1 MNNHINAPSVS
12 LNGNCKDKGNLSNNQ
27 TVVHEFS
34 YFKAPIKNTHPYKN
48 ITLSDVAKVIKDP
61 YFKNDTDKLRS
72 FSDVDKARSYKGTE
86 FDYVTFSG
94 TFTERKKTALVEYS
108 SLIALDFDH
117 VEVENIKNKLLNQKQ
132 VDTVLLFISPS
143 GDGIKWI
150 VPATTKDEHEKV
162 FRMYQRYCKDAFDLD
177 VDESG
182 KDIARACFI
191 PHDEN
196 VVFNETF
203 EFRKLEGYWN
213 DPTKEAHTPP
223 PPKGQ
228 IRRLEA
234 LSPFDDYNMR
244 GDVISLL
251 QSHGWTI
258 EGDKGDEITLTR
270 AGKKSGVS
278 GGYRKQDKLFYVFT
292 DATEFEA
299 SKAYNPAQVFAVL
312 ECGNDMK
319 KARTQLL
326 NNGYGEEN
334 SYYHDSNLESDK
346 AKESFN
352 FYTDDFKIKPARI
365 AEYFKRQNFMR
376 ISEEGNDTITII
388 KNENKILNP
397 FNFKT
402 DTISFLKNHIRHPDN
417 RTEIENQLV
426 AKENDILKSWKLLKG
441 EPYNLNKDTK
451 ETVYIPFKNGV
462 AKIKKIGIE
471 LIDYKSSEIGFF
483 IGTKSQEHTFINFD
497 PDNRRIGQF
506 EQFLISAII
515 GKDKD
520 VQELTQKE
528 TSDVRAFYSMIGY
541 LISNYKNP
549 AKNPAII
556 LSDEGA
562 DDERRNGGRGK
573 SLLAIALQTVRGYNK
588 RGGTEFEPGYR
599 HVFADLQKYHD
610 VYIIDDVPA
619 NFNYDALYTQIT
631 GDITAERKGTQAV
644 VIPFQ
649 DAPKFVITTNWAVRY
664 DKDATSTNRRF
675 IEYKFSDFWNTNN
688 KPDDYFNS
696 TFFYD
701 WDATE
706 WQLFYELLITCV
718 MLYLSIGVEGIEYSK
733 DADNFRAYF
742 SNDVLLDEFE
752 RIFGVLESK
761 RRFKAMDFLNEYK
774 NGPLRWDGIF
784 HRNNVKRYID
794 TYIDY
799 HKKDIGYNKREKTWY
814 CLNDGGDGDD
824 ASDVPF

>member
-1 MNNHINAPSVS
+1 MSTKKNI
-12 LNGNCKDKGNLSNNQ
+12 
-27 TVVHEFS
+27 S
-34 YFKAPIKNTHPYKN
+34 YFKAPIRNTQPYKDVSP
-48 ITLSDVAKVIKDP
+48 SDVAKVIKGNF
-61 YFKNDTDKLRS
+61 FKEKTDNLREL
-72 FSDVDKARSYKGTE
+72 SDVDKARKFKSDN

-117 VEVENIKNKLLNQKQ
+117 VDVESTKNKILNQKDI
-132 VDTVLLFISPS
+132 DTVLLFVSPS

-150 VPATTKDEHEKV
+150 VPSTTKDEHEKV
-162 FRMYQRYCKDAFDLD
+162 FRMYQRYCKELFDLD

-191 PHDEN
+191 PHDPN
-196 VVFNETF
+196 VVYNETF
-203 EFRKLEGYWN
+203 EFRKLEKYWN
-213 DPTKEAHTPP
+213 EPTASTPKQKQP
-223 PPKGQ
+223 QGQ
-228 IRRLEA
+228 IRHSKA
-234 LSPFDDYNMR
+234 LSPFDDYNSR

-270 AGKKSGVS
+270 PGKKSGIS

-346 AKESFN
+346 EKESFN
-352 FYTDDFKIKPARI
+352 FYTDDFKIKPARV
-365 AEYFKRQNFMR
+365 AEFFKRNGFIR

-402 DTISFLKNHIRHPDN
+402 DTISFLKNHINHPDN

-451 ETVYIPFKNGV
+451 DTVYIPFRNGV
-462 AKIKKIGIE
+462 AKITKNDAE
-471 LIDYKSSEIGFF
+471 VIDYKSSEIGFF
-483 IGTKSQEHTFINFD
+483 IGVESQKHDFQLFD
-497 PDNRRIGQF
+497 VNKRGIGQF
-506 EQFLISAII
+506 EKFLICAII
-515 GKDKD
+515 GKEKD
-520 VQELTQKE
+520 AEELTAKE
-528 TSDVRAFYSMIGY
+528 LKLIRAFYSMIGY

-549 AKNPAII
+549 AQTPAII

-573 SLLAIALQTVRGYNK
+573 SLLTYALQTVRGYNK

-610 VYIIDDVPA
+610 IYIIDDVPA

-644 VIPFQ
+644 VIPFK

-675 IEYKFSDFWNTNN
+675 LEYKFSDFWNNNN
-688 KPDDYFNS
+688 KPNEFFNS

-701 WDATE
+701 WDAEE
-706 WQLFYELLITCV
+706 WQLFYELLVTCV
-718 MLYLSIGVEGIEYSK
+718 MLYLDIGIESIEYSK

-742 SNDVLLDEFE
+742 SNEVVLDEFE
-752 RIFGVLESK
+752 RIFKEMESK
-761 RRFKAMDFLNEYK
+761 GSFKAMDFLNEYK

-794 TYIDY
+794 TYIEY
-799 HKKDIGYNKREKTWY
+799 HKKEIGYNKRDKAWY

>member
-1 MNNHINAPSVS
+1 MSTKINI
-12 LNGNCKDKGNLSNNQ
+12 
-27 TVVHEFS
+27 S
-34 YFKAPIKNTHPYKN
+34 YFKAPIRNTQPYKDVSP
-48 ITLSDVAKVIKDP
+48 SDVAKVIKGNF
-61 YFKNDTDKLRS
+61 FKEKTDNLREL
-72 FSDVDKARSYKGTE
+72 SDVDKARKYKSDN

-108 SLIALDFDH
+108 SIIALDFDH
-117 VEVENIKNKLLNQKQ
+117 VDVESTKNKILNQKDI
-132 VDTVLLFISPS
+132 DTVLLFVSPS

-150 VPATTKDEHEKV
+150 VPSTTKDEHEKV
-162 FRMYQRYCKDAFDLD
+162 FRMYQRYCKELFDLD

-196 VVFNETF
+196 VVFNESF
-203 EFRKLEGYWN
+203 EFRKLEKYWN
-213 DPTKEAHTPP
+213 EPIASTPKQKQP
-223 PPKGQ
+223 QGQ
-228 IRRLEA
+228 IRHSKA

-278 GGYRKQDKLFYVFT
+278 GGYRKRDKLFYVFT

-346 AKESFN
+346 EKESFN
-352 FYTDDFKIKPARI
+352 FYTDDFKIKPARV
-365 AEYFKRQNFMR
+365 AEFFKRNGFIR

-402 DTISFLKNHIRHPDN
+402 DTISFLKNHINHPDN

-451 ETVYIPFKNGV
+451 DTVYIPFRNGV
-462 AKIKKIGIE
+462 AKITKNDVE
-471 LIDYKSSEIGFF
+471 VIDYKKSELGFF
-483 IGTKSQEHTFINFD
+483 IGVESQKHDFQLFD
-497 PDNRRIGQF
+497 VNKRGIGQF
-506 EQFLISAII
+506 EKFLICAII
-515 GKDKD
+515 GKEKD
-520 VQELTQKE
+520 AEELTAKE
-528 TSDVRAFYSMIGY
+528 LKLIRAFYSMIGY

-549 AKNPAII
+549 AQTPAII

-573 SLLAIALQTVRGYNK
+573 SLLTYALQTVRGYNK

-644 VIPFQ
+644 VIPFK

-675 IEYKFSDFWNTNN
+675 LEYKFSDFWNNNN
-688 KPDDYFNS
+688 KPNEFFNS

-701 WDATE
+701 WDAEE
-706 WQLFYELLITCV
+706 WQLFYELLVTCV
-718 MLYLSIGVEGIEYSK
+718 MLYLEIGIEGINYSK

-742 SNDVLLDEFE
+742 SNDVVLDEFE
-752 RIFGVLESK
+752 RIFKEMETKGS
-761 RRFKAMDFLNEYK
+761 FKAMDFLNEYK
-774 NGPLRWDGIF
+774 NGSLRWEGIF

-794 TYIDY
+794 TYIEY
-799 HKKDIGYNKREKTWY
+799 HKKEIGYNKRDKTWY
-814 CLNDGGDGDD
+814 SQNG
-824 ASDVPF
+824 ANEVSDVPF

>member
-1 MNNHINAPSVS
+1 MSTKKNI
-12 LNGNCKDKGNLSNNQ
+12 
-27 TVVHEFS
+27 S
-34 YFKAPIKNTHPYKN
+34 YFKAPIRNTQPYKDVSP
-48 ITLSDVAKVIKDP
+48 SDVAKVIKGNF
-61 YFKNDTDKLRS
+61 FKEKTDNLREL
-72 FSDVDKARSYKGTE
+72 SDVDKARKFKSDN

-117 VEVENIKNKLLNQKQ
+117 VDVESTKNKILNQKDI
-132 VDTVLLFISPS
+132 DTVLLFVSPS

-150 VPATTKDEHEKV
+150 VPSTTKDEHEKV
-162 FRMYQRYCKDAFDLD
+162 FRMYQRYCKELFDLD

-191 PHDEN
+191 PHDPN
-196 VVFNETF
+196 VVYNETF
-203 EFRKLEGYWN
+203 EFRKLEKYWN
-213 DPTKEAHTPP
+213 EPTASTPKQKQP
-223 PPKGQ
+223 QGQ
-228 IRRLEA
+228 IRHSKA
-234 LSPFDDYNMR
+234 LSPFDDYNSR

-278 GGYRKQDKLFYVFT
+278 GGYRKRDKLFYVFT

-346 AKESFN
+346 EKESFN
-352 FYTDDFKIKPARI
+352 FYTDDFKIKPARV
-365 AEYFKRQNFMR
+365 AEFFKRNGFIR
-376 ISEEGNDTITII
+376 ISEEGNDTINII

-402 DTISFLKNHIRHPDN
+402 DTISFLKNHINHPDN

-451 ETVYIPFKNGV
+451 ETVYIPFRNGV
-462 AKIKKIGIE
+462 AKITKNDVE
-471 LIDYKSSEIGFF
+471 VIDYKKSELGFF
-483 IGTKSQEHTFINFD
+483 IGVESQKHDFQLFD
-497 PDNRRIGQF
+497 VNKRGIGQF
-506 EQFLISAII
+506 EKFLICAII
-515 GKDKD
+515 GKEKD
-520 VQELTQKE
+520 AEELTAKE
-528 TSDVRAFYSMIGY
+528 LKLIRAFYSMIGY

-549 AKNPAII
+549 AQTPAII

-573 SLLAIALQTVRGYNK
+573 SLLTYALQTVRGYNK

-610 VYIIDDVPA
+610 IYIIDDVPA

-644 VIPFQ
+644 VIPFK

-675 IEYKFSDFWNTNN
+675 IEYKFSDFWNNNN
-688 KPDDYFNS
+688 KPNEFFNS

-701 WDATE
+701 WDAEE
-706 WQLFYELLITCV
+706 WQLFYELLVTCV
-718 MLYLSIGVEGIEYSK
+718 MLYLVIGIESIEYSK

-742 SNDVLLDEFE
+742 SNEVVLDEFE
-752 RIFGVLESK
+752 RIFKEMESK
-761 RRFKAMDFLNEYK
+761 GSFKAMDFLNEYK

-794 TYIDY
+794 TYIEY
-799 HKKDIGYNKREKTWY
+799 HKKEIGYNKRDKAWY

>member
-1 MNNHINAPSVS
+1 MSTKNNI
-12 LNGNCKDKGNLSNNQ
+12 
-27 TVVHEFS
+27 S
-34 YFKAPIKNTHPYKN
+34 YFKAPIRNTQPYKDVSP
-48 ITLSDVAKVIKDP
+48 SDVAKVIKGNF
-61 YFKNDTDKLRS
+61 FKEKTDNLREL
-72 FSDVDKARSYKGTE
+72 SDVDKARKFKSDN

-117 VEVENIKNKLLNQKQ
+117 VDVENIKNKLLNQKE

-196 VVFNETF
+196 VVFNENF
-203 EFRKLEGYWN
+203 EFKKLEKYWN
-213 DPTKEAHTPP
+213 EPIVNPPT
-223 PPKGQ
+223 PKHPQ
-228 IRRLEA
+228 RQTKQSDA
-234 LSPFDDYNMR
+234 LSPFDDYNTR

-258 EGDKGDEITLTR
+258 EKDTSDETTLTR
-270 AGKKSGVS
+270 AGKKSGIS
-278 GGYRKQDKLFYVFT
+278 GGYRKSDKLFYVFT

-299 SKAYNPAQVFAVL
+299 SKAYNPAQVYAVL
-312 ECGNDMK
+312 ECNNDMK
-319 KARTQLL
+319 LARTKLL
-326 NNGYGEEN
+326 SIGYGEEN
-334 SYYHDSNLESDK
+334 SYYHDNSLKVEKQKDN
-346 AKESFN
+346 FN
-352 FYTDDFKIKPARI
+352 FYTDDFKIKPARV
-365 AEYFKRQNFMR
+365 AEFLKRKGFMR
-376 ISEEGNDTITII
+376 ISEEGNDTINII
-388 KNENKILNP
+388 KNESKILKP

-402 DTISFLKNHIRHPDN
+402 DTTSFLKKHINHPQN
-417 RTEIENQLV
+417 KTEIENQLV

-497 PDNRRIGQF
+497 PDNRGIGQF
-506 EQFLISAII
+506 ERFLISAII

-664 DKDATSTNRRF
+664 DKEATSTNRRF

-752 RIFGVLESK
+752 RIFEVLESK

-774 NGPLRWDGIF
+774 NGSLRWDGIF

-794 TYIDY
+794 TYIEY
-799 HKKDIGYNKREKTWY
+799 HKKDIEYKKSEKTWY
-814 CLNDGGDGDD
+814 VIPGKDEGVENSEREITRL
-824 ASDVPF
+824 PF

>member
-1 MNNHINAPSVS
+1 MSTKINI
-12 LNGNCKDKGNLSNNQ
+12 
-27 TVVHEFS
+27 S
-34 YFKAPIKNTHPYKN
+34 YFKAPIRNTQPYKDVSP
-48 ITLSDVAKVIKDP
+48 SDVAKVIKGNF
-61 YFKNDTDKLRS
+61 FKEKTDNLREL
-72 FSDVDKARSYKGTE
+72 SDVDEARKYKSDN

-117 VEVENIKNKLLNQKQ
+117 VDVESTKNKILNQKDI
-132 VDTVLLFISPS
+132 DTVLLFVSPS

-150 VPATTKDEHEKV
+150 VPSTTKDEHEKV
-162 FRMYQRYCKDAFDLD
+162 FRMYQRYCKELFDLD

-191 PHDEN
+191 PHDPN
-196 VVFNETF
+196 VVYNETF
-203 EFRKLEGYWN
+203 EFRKLEKYWN
-213 DPTKEAHTPP
+213 EPTASTPKQKQP
-223 PPKGQ
+223 QGQ
-228 IRRLEA
+228 IRHSKA
-234 LSPFDDYNMR
+234 LSPFDDYNSR
-244 GDVISLL
+244 GDAISLL

-258 EGDKGDEITLTR
+258 ENDKSDETTLTR
-270 AGKKSGVS
+270 PGKKSGIS

-292 DATEFEA
+292 DSTEFEA

-312 ECGNDMK
+312 ECGNEMSL
-319 KARTQLL
+319 ARTKLL
-326 NNGYGEEN
+326 SMGYGEEN
-334 SYYHDSNLESDK
+334 SYYHDNSLQVE
-346 AKESFN
+346 KEKEDFN
-352 FYTDDFKIKPARI
+352 FYTDDFKIKPARV
-365 AEYFKRQNFMR
+365 AEFFKRNGFIR
-376 ISEEGNDTITII
+376 ISEEGNDTINII

-397 FNFKT
+397 FNYKT
-402 DTISFLKNHIRHPDN
+402 DTISFLKNHINHPDN

-451 ETVYIPFKNGV
+451 DTVYIPFRNGV
-462 AKIKKIGIE
+462 AKITKNDAE
-471 LIDYKSSEIGFF
+471 VIDYKKSELGFF
-483 IGTKSQEHTFINFD
+483 IGVESQKHDFQLFD
-497 PDNRRIGQF
+497 VNKRGIGQF
-506 EQFLISAII
+506 EKFLICAII
-515 GKDKD
+515 GKEKD
-520 VQELTQKE
+520 AEELTAKE
-528 TSDVRAFYSMIGY
+528 LKLIRAFYSMIGY

-549 AKNPAII
+549 AQTPAII

-573 SLLAIALQTVRGYNK
+573 SLLTYALQTVRGYNK

-610 VYIIDDVPA
+610 IYIIDDVPA

-644 VIPFQ
+644 VIPFK

-675 IEYKFSDFWNTNN
+675 LEYKFSDFWNNNN
-688 KPDDYFNS
+688 KPNEFFNS

-701 WDATE
+701 WDAEE
-706 WQLFYELLITCV
+706 WQLFYELLVTCV
-718 MLYLSIGVEGIEYSK
+718 MLYLEIGIEGINYSK

-742 SNDVLLDEFE
+742 SNDVVLDEFE
-752 RIFGVLESK
+752 RIFKEMESK
-761 RRFKAMDFLNEYK
+761 GSFKAMDFLNEYK
-774 NGPLRWDGIF
+774 NGSLRWEGIF

-794 TYIDY
+794 TYIEY
-799 HKKDIGYNKREKTWY
+799 HKKEIGYNKRDKTWY
-814 CLNDGGDGDD
+814 SQNG
-824 ASDVPF
+824 AINESDVLF

>member
-1 MNNHINAPSVS
+1 MSTKKNI
-12 LNGNCKDKGNLSNNQ
+12 
-27 TVVHEFS
+27 S
-34 YFKAPIKNTHPYKN
+34 YFKAPIRNTQPYKDVSP
-48 ITLSDVAKVIKDP
+48 SDVAKVIKGNF
-61 YFKNDTDKLRS
+61 FKEKTDNLREL
-72 FSDVDKARSYKGTE
+72 SDVDKARKFKSDN

-117 VEVENIKNKLLNQKQ
+117 VDVESTKNKILNQKDI
-132 VDTVLLFISPS
+132 DTVLLFVSPS

-150 VPATTKDEHEKV
+150 VPSTTKDEHEKV
-162 FRMYQRYCKDAFDLD
+162 FRMYQRYCKELFDLD

-191 PHDEN
+191 PHDPN
-196 VVFNETF
+196 VVYNETF
-203 EFRKLEGYWN
+203 EFRKLEKYWN
-213 DPTKEAHTPP
+213 EPTASTPKQKQP
-223 PPKGQ
+223 QGQ
-228 IRRLEA
+228 IRHSKA
-234 LSPFDDYNMR
+234 LSPFDDYNSR

-278 GGYRKQDKLFYVFT
+278 GGYRKRDKLFYVFT

-346 AKESFN
+346 EKESFN
-352 FYTDDFKIKPARI
+352 FYTDDFKIKPARV
-365 AEYFKRQNFMR
+365 AEFFKRNGFIR
-376 ISEEGNDTITII
+376 ISEEGNDTINII

-402 DTISFLKNHIRHPDN
+402 DTISFLKNHINHPDN

-451 ETVYIPFKNGV
+451 ETVYIPFRNGV
-462 AKIKKIGIE
+462 AKITKNDVE
-471 LIDYKSSEIGFF
+471 VIDYKKSELGFF
-483 IGTKSQEHTFINFD
+483 IGVESQKHDFQLFD
-497 PDNRRIGQF
+497 VNKRGIGQF
-506 EQFLISAII
+506 EKFLICAII
-515 GKDKD
+515 GKEKD
-520 VQELTQKE
+520 AEELTAKE
-528 TSDVRAFYSMIGY
+528 LKLIRAFYSMIGY

-549 AKNPAII
+549 AQTPAII

-573 SLLAIALQTVRGYNK
+573 SLLTYALQTVRGYNK

-610 VYIIDDVPA
+610 IYIIDDVPA

-644 VIPFQ
+644 VIPFK

-675 IEYKFSDFWNTNN
+675 IEYKFSDFWNNNN
-688 KPDDYFNS
+688 KPNEFFNS

-701 WDATE
+701 WDAEE
-706 WQLFYELLITCV
+706 WQLFYELLVTCV
-718 MLYLSIGVEGIEYSK
+718 MLYLDIGIESIEYSK

-742 SNDVLLDEFE
+742 SNEVVLDEFE
-752 RIFGVLESK
+752 RIFKEMESK
-761 RRFKAMDFLNEYK
+761 GSFKAMDFLNEYK

-794 TYIDY
+794 TYIEY
-799 HKKDIGYNKREKTWY
+799 HKKEIGYNKRDKAWY

>member
-1 MNNHINAPSVS
+1 MSTKINI
-12 LNGNCKDKGNLSNNQ
+12 
-27 TVVHEFS
+27 S
-34 YFKAPIKNTHPYKN
+34 YFKAPIRNTQPYKDVSP
-48 ITLSDVAKVIKDP
+48 SDVAKVIKGNF
-61 YFKNDTDKLRS
+61 FKEKTDNLREL
-72 FSDVDKARSYKGTE
+72 SDVDKARKYKSDN

-108 SLIALDFDH
+108 SIIALDFDH
-117 VEVENIKNKLLNQKQ
+117 VDVESTKNKILNQKDI
-132 VDTVLLFISPS
+132 DTVLLFVSPS

-150 VPATTKDEHEKV
+150 VPSTTKDEHEKV
-162 FRMYQRYCKDAFDLD
+162 FRMYQRYCKELFDLD

-196 VVFNETF
+196 VVFNESF
-203 EFRKLEGYWN
+203 EFRKLEKYWN
-213 DPTKEAHTPP
+213 EPIASTPKQKQP
-223 PPKGQ
+223 QGQ
-228 IRRLEA
+228 IRHSKA

-270 AGKKSGVS
+270 PGKKSGIS

-292 DATEFEA
+292 DSTEFEA
-299 SKAYNPAQVFAVL
+299 SRAYNPAQVFAVL

-334 SYYHDSNLESDK
+334 SYYHDNSLQVEK
-346 AKESFN
+346 VKEGFN
-352 FYTDDFKIKPARI
+352 FYTDDFKIKPARV
-365 AEYFKRQNFMR
+365 AEFFKRNGFIR
-376 ISEEGNDTITII
+376 ISEEGNDTINII

-397 FNFKT
+397 FNYKT
-402 DTISFLKNHIRHPDN
+402 DTISFLKNHINHPDN

-426 AKENDILKSWKLLKG
+426 AKENDIIKSWKLLKG

-451 ETVYIPFKNGV
+451 DTVYIPFRNGV
-462 AKIKKIGIE
+462 AKITKNDVE
-471 LIDYKSSEIGFF
+471 VIDYKKSELGFF
-483 IGTKSQEHTFINFD
+483 IGVESQKHDFQLFD
-497 PDNRRIGQF
+497 VNKRGIGQF
-506 EQFLISAII
+506 EKFLICAII
-515 GKDKD
+515 GKEKD
-520 VQELTQKE
+520 AEELTAKE
-528 TSDVRAFYSMIGY
+528 LKLIRAFYSMIGY

-549 AKNPAII
+549 AQTPAII

-573 SLLAIALQTVRGYNK
+573 SLLTYALQTVRGYNK

-644 VIPFQ
+644 VIPFK

-675 IEYKFSDFWNTNN
+675 LEYKFSDFWNNNN
-688 KPDDYFNS
+688 KPNEFFNS

-701 WDATE
+701 WDAEE
-706 WQLFYELLITCV
+706 WQLFYELLVTCV
-718 MLYLSIGVEGIEYSK
+718 MLYLDIGIESIEYSK

-742 SNDVLLDEFE
+742 SNGVVLDEFE
-752 RIFGVLESK
+752 RIFKEMESK
-761 RRFKAMDFLNEYK
+761 GSFKAMDFLNEYK
-774 NGPLRWDGIF
+774 NGPLRWDGTF

-794 TYIDY
+794 TYIEY
-799 HKKDIGYNKREKTWY
+799 HKKDIGYNKRDRAWY
-814 CLNDGGDGDD
+814 CLNDGGDGGD